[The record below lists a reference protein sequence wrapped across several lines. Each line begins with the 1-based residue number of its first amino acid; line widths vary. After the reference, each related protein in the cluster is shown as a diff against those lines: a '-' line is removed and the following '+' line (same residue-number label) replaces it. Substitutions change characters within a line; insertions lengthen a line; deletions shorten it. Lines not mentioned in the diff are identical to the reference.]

1 MWYHIIMVHY
11 RLPLKTTGGG
21 ETSNR
26 NEVRT
31 VKRRVF
37 RSVGLCAMLL
47 CLTLSLCGCMFEQSE
62 GLYALPILPEAY
74 SQLQSTIQD
83 VMDQQGAEYATISS
97 GSNTSTV
104 QLLDLNDDGEQ
115 EMAAVFLRVTSAEEK
130 PLRVCLFRKGADNDY
145 RLTYVV
151 EGDGTSINSIS
162 YEDVTGDGTLD
173 LIISWQMSTKVHI
186 LSAYALLDAGVSE
199 LMSTTYN
206 ESYLVTDLDRD
217 GTKEIVVCHQDSS
230 GDGANVAEFYDYN
243 GGVMTM
249 SSSAPLS
256 NGIYGVYSMVPGKLS
271 DGSPAVFA
279 SSLFSGGSLTDV
291 LTVREGRMHNITLDK
306 KMGYSQV
313 TSRMDV
319 GVALSDINKDGVL
332 EIPIPMMLPQIKTEE
347 DGSEESVIY
356 WSQVNADG
364 SLEVSDVTYHC
375 QADGW
380 YLVLPETWPEN
391 ISVARDDS
399 LSHRGERSVVF
410 YYNSGA
416 EGEETKPFL
425 TIYRLTGSNRQ
436 ARAMLPGRVTL
447 YSDSTTIYAA
457 SLEPGVW
464 DCGLEAKDLAQ
475 RFFLITVAWDS
486 ES

>member
-1 MWYHIIMVHY
+1 MWYHITMVSY
-11 RLPLKTTGGG
+11 RFPSDSRRGTKP
-21 ETSNR
+21 SNR

-37 RSVGLCAMLL
+37 RGVGLCAMLL

-62 GLYALPILPEAY
+62 GLYALPILPETY

-83 VMDQQGAEYATISS
+83 VMDQQGAEYAAISS

-145 RLTYVV
+145 RLTYVI

-186 LSAYALLDAGVSE
+186 LSAYTLLDAGVSE
-199 LMSTTYN
+199 LMNTTYN
-206 ESYLVTDLDRD
+206 ESYLITDLDRD

-230 GDGANVAEFYDYN
+230 GDGANLAEFYDYN
-243 GGVMTM
+243 GGMMTM
-249 SSSAPLS
+249 ASSAPLS

-271 DGSPAVFA
+271 DGTPAVFA

-291 LTVREGRMHNITLDK
+291 MMVQDGRMRNITLNK
-306 KMGYSQV
+306 EAGYSDV
-313 TSRMDV
+313 TARVDV

-332 EIPIPMMLPQIKTEE
+332 EIPIPKMLPKIKEEE

-356 WSQVNADG
+356 WCQVNTDG
-364 SLEVSDVTYHC
+364 SLAVSSVTYHC

-380 YLVLPETWPEN
+380 YLVLPDNWPDN
-391 ISVARDDS
+391 IAVARDDS

-410 YYNSGA
+410 YYNSGEEGA
-416 EGEETKPFL
+416 EPKPFL

-457 SLEPGVW
+457 SLEEGVW
-464 DCGLEAKDLAQ
+464 DCKLKAKELAQ